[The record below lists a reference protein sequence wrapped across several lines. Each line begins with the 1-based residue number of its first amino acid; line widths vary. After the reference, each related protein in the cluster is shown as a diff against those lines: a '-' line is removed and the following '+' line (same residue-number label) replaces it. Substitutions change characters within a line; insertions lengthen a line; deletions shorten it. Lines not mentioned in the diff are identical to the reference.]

1 MEITEEKLG
10 NQNAL
15 LKIKINPEDY
25 TDKYDT
31 ALKQYRKQI
40 SMPGF
45 RPGKV
50 PMGVVK
56 KKYGKSLLAEELNKM
71 LNSSIQSY
79 ITENELQ
86 VLGSPIPS
94 EEHDDK
100 GDWDNPSDFEFTY
113 EMGLAPDLKTEISN
127 KDKFDYYT
135 IKIDD
140 KMLDKHVKEIAKR
153 YGKLIDAD
161 VVKENE
167 LLVGDFV
174 ELDSSDEVKE
184 AGIMNQST
192 ISLES
197 MDKSIQ
203 KKFKGKKIGDFVVVD
218 PHKVSGN
225 HEDLAKMLG
234 ISHDEVHNIDTN
246 FRFIIREIKEMEPA
260 ELNQEFF
267 DKVFGEGNVNSEEE
281 FKDKIREELKGNF
294 SQDSDRLFKRDLT
307 NKLIEK
313 YKPTLPDDF
322 LKRWIQLTNEKPI
335 SAEEIENDYTEYKK
349 GLQWQ
354 LIFNDLIKQND
365 IKVEQEE
372 IIDRTK
378 GMLKAQYAQYGLPA
392 PEDQELNESAMKVLT
407 NQDESRKIYDMIY
420 DEKLMEHIKSVA
432 TIKEKEVDYDK
443 FVELASKG

>member
-25 TDKYDT
+25 SEKYDT

-79 ITENELQ
+79 ISEKELQ

-94 EEHDDK
+94 EEHEDK
-100 GDWDNPSDFEFTY
+100 GDWDNPSNFEFTY
-113 EMGLAPDLKTEISN
+113 EMGLAPELKTEISK

-140 KMLDKHVKEIAKR
+140 KILNKHVGEIARR
-153 YGKLIDAD
+153 YGKMIDAD
-161 VVKENE
+161 VVGDNE

-174 ELDSSDEVKE
+174 ELDASDEVKE

-197 MDKSIQ
+197 MDESI
-203 KKFKGKKIGDFVVVD
+203 KKNFKGKKVGEFVVLD
-218 PHKVSGN
+218 PHDVSKD

-234 ISHDEVHNIDTN
+234 ISHEEVHNLSTN
-246 FRFIIREIKEMEPA
+246 FRFIIREIKQMEPA
-260 ELNQEFF
+260 EMNQEFF

-281 FKDKIREELKGNF
+281 FKDKIRQELKSGF
-294 SQDSDRLFKRDLT
+294 GQDSDRLFKRDLT

-313 YKPTLPDDF
+313 YNPTLPDDF
-322 LKRWIQLTNEKPI
+322 LKRWIQMTNEKPI
-335 SAEEIENDYTEYKK
+335 SADEIENDYSEYKK
-349 GLQWQ
+349 SLQWQ

-372 IIDRTK
+372 IIERTK
-378 GMLKAQYAQYGLPA
+378 GLLKAQYAQYGLPA
-392 PEDQELNESAMKVLT
+392 PEDNELNESAMKVLA